1 MSTLDVKPKSGI
13 VGTAVA
19 VRGKGLAKGKSYDLL
34 FGGAKVATFKAT
46 LTGSVPLGTKLTVP
60 EVATAGSKGELG
72 TKVQIEAVSNTK
84 TDNRGTAEFELQA
97 SVSSEAP
104 TAYLG
109 DQVTVHGNGLL
120 PNENYQIT
128 LISPGYI
135 PYAAGLMDTDA
146 KGSGTTL
153 IVVPD
158 YVGNGRFQ
166 LDLLNRRE
174 VYRALQQTP
183 PIGILGFSYKSLTAG
198 KPVRSSAGLN
208 CPVRISIPFRN
219 NSAITFLPVVY
230 AIIYNAAGQP
240 IRITSSGVG
249 LKPHSTGDVIFCLAT
264 LQKGK
269 YKIGVFAA
277 TGTGRVLSKLFTFP
291 LVV

>member
-1 MSTLDVKPKSGI
+1 MSTLDLKPKTGNVGDI
-13 VGTAVA
+13 VT
-19 VRGKGLAKGKSYDLL
+19 VRGKGLAKSKSYDLL
-34 FGGAKVATFKAT
+34 FGGSKVATFKTTSMA
-46 LTGSVPLGTKLTVP
+46 SIPVGTKFTVP
-60 EVATAGSKGELG
+60 EVATTGSKGELG
-72 TKVQIEAVSNTK
+72 TKVQIEAVSSMK
-84 TDNRGTAEFELQA
+84 TDARGTAEFELQA

-109 DQVTVHGNGLL
+109 DQVTVIGKGLL
-120 PNENYQIT
+120 PNENYQIS

-158 YVGNGRFQ
+158 YVGGGRFQ

-174 VYRALQQTP
+174 VYRALEKTS

-230 AIIYNAAGQP
+230 AIVYNVAGQP
-240 IRITSSGVG
+240 IRITSSGAG
-249 LKPHSTGDVIFCLAT
+249 LKPHSTGDVVFCFAT

-291 LVV
+291 LAV